1 LGLKWGYDALRT
13 LVALPD
19 PAVRKTLR
27 KTLQA
32 EGLMH
37 CREVA
42 EMPALAEHLARGE
55 PDLLIVALD
64 DGVWDS
70 SALIRGIRQGTVGSN
85 PFMMVIVL
93 LKAASPV
100 LVTRAVDAGTDDLL
114 LAPWLGRLVLDRLD
128 NFAQGRKPFLITH
141 DYIGPERRSFYRE
154 GAPTPQTVEVPNP
167 VQWLSAGNDDRAVFR
182 KQVAQALEAVNL
194 RKIKSCGGQLRFLA
208 DRTVEQFT
216 TGGHAAILPTVRA
229 LLDAADEMVRRAANT
244 DFAPAIELTA
254 GLRGLCKRLLREDRS
269 PRAEEV
275 VVLPQLADAVIN
287 AMYWNEQDP
296 LPVVVTR

>member
-19 PAVRKTLR
+19 PATRRTLR

-42 EMPALAEHLARGE
+42 EMPALADHLARGE

-64 DGVWDS
+64 EQNWDS
-70 SALIRGIRQGTVGSN
+70 SGLIREIRQGTIGKN

-93 LKAASPV
+93 LQTPSPV

-128 NFAQGRKPFLITH
+128 NFVQGRKPFLITH
-141 DYIGPERRSFYRE
+141 DYIGPERRAFYRE
-154 GAPTPQTVEVPNP
+154 GSPTPQTVQVPNP
-167 VQWLSAGNDDRAVFR
+167 VQWLSAGNDDRAAYR
-182 KQVAQALEAVNL
+182 KQVTQALEAVNL
-194 RKIKSCGGQLRFLA
+194 NKIKSCGGQLRFLA
-208 DRTVEQFT
+208 DRTVEVFSQS
-216 TGGHAAILPTVRA
+216 GHAAIVPIVRA
-229 LLDAADEMVRRAANT
+229 LLDSADEMARRAANT

-254 GLRGLCKRLLREDRS
+254 SLRGLCQRLLREERA
-269 PRAEEV
+269 PRPDV
-275 VVLPQLADAVIN
+275 VAVLPVLAEAVFS
-287 AMYWNEQDP
+287 AMYWHEKDA
-296 LPVVVTR
+296 LPAV